1 MASVRFLAI
10 FLHIQYNRFSASVTW
25 RKPHALN
32 PTPFKITVNT
42 RYTNWYH
49 SSWITVVFWDYIFGL
64 VWNDHQPKDVIRS
77 SSSVTSSFYSGM
89 RDDSTHNFSTVC
101 FRVKRN
107 TALKPQTKEKMSK
120 LQPFRNKRSQCRLLH
135 RWLTTVH
142 KRSYCEL
149 LESDKNTQGETNSV
163 RVKSQWGATIIFRWF
178 LWSGSTG
185 SWGSG
190 SGRRGPGR
198 LLGHYGIELLTG
210 PLGTHG
216 ESPVAQLPRAHL
228 HWNRWRSLPA
238 LQRPCE
244 QLFTRTTWVLFTLGE
259 MSRVFRPRSRQVIGC
274 AERTTD
280 QSAPPTTSV
289 KVTIWF
295 KSVYKDILVG

>member
-1 MASVRFLAI
+1 MTLHTTSRLCASEWNATLHSNHKQKRKCRNCSRFEI
-10 FLHIQYNRFSASVTW
+10 SDRSA
-25 RKPHALN
+25 
-32 PTPFKITVNT
+32 
-42 RYTNWYH
+42 
-49 SSWITVVFWDYIFGL
+49 D
-64 VWNDHQPKDVIRS
+64 
-77 SSSVTSSFYSGM
+77 SF
-89 RDDSTHNFSTVC
+89 T
-101 FRVKRN
+101 
-107 TALKPQTKEKMSK
+107 
-120 LQPFRNKRSQCRLLH
+120 

-149 LESDKNTQGETNSV
+149 LESDKNTQRETNSV
-163 RVKSQWGATIIFRWF
+163 RVILQWGATIISRWF

-210 PLGTHG
+210 LLGTHG
-216 ESPVAQLPRAHL
+216 ESPVAQLPRANL

-244 QLFTRTTWVLFTLGE
+244 QLFTRTTWALFTLGE
-259 MSRVFRPRSRQVIGC
+259 MSRVSRPRSRQVIGC
-274 AERTTD
+274 AERTTV
-280 QSAPPTTSV
+280 QSARPTTSV